1 MSTDPATFVAGVPV
15 KISER
20 FRPPRRVTIP
30 TSCQHQINP
39 DLLTQEY
46 DFAVEKTALSWL
58 QERRTRRERED
69 RERKERI
76 AEYDRKKAE
85 RKAKE
90 EEEERLRKEKE
101 EEDRQRILRE
111 EEEKRKQE
119 EEKRQLEE
127 ERRKEEEQN
136 QEVKDITDDGCSD
149 EEESVK
155 NQTTEAESDEPSG
168 KTPST
173 TSQETL
179 NTDSQQLHPGTQE
192 STPVTSNL
200 SSDNT
205 YPTSTSSTTH
215 TTSATYTTDPGTPYD
230 WMLKPTLIPSQ
241 KNNVKSPLKTPAH
254 INFADFEG
262 EGNDPFDS
270 AALKS
275 INEMEELA
283 KVLDSSNLGQQSV
296 EGNNV
301 GKQNTSDEGSTPVNN
316 FSNRQVPYNVF
327 SQYPYYMQQQQQQQL
342 QQQQQQQN
350 ISQSQQGFGQYASHM
365 SKTSQVTSSPSTVP
379 SYSTGSQYGGDPS
392 RAFQNTYY
400 PQQWNNGFN
409 VSSPSKAAQYMPY
422 DYRLQASNVP
432 SSVANTTQSGV
443 MSPGSSS
450 GSTSTVPISTNSS
463 FPTMPSVERGTTPSK
478 RPDLED
484 FYSRYYSQNKATTQ
498 QNQHSGGQSGE
509 STPSHSS
516 SSGAA
521 GSTNGSLRSS
531 RSVPDLTAAEDSE
544 VTRFSSGIQTNN
556 EGRVFSHTPPPR
568 PSSTGLTGLEDW
580 KPLPNLSEPPETLSN
595 QHLYQSGSTPHPPL
609 PPSYTPVKSRLPDP
623 FTELTTDAQALV
635 QSMAEMGFPRP
646 RVARA
651 VQKLGTDHKKLIEV
665 LLVLQSLQ
673 ENGEDGYKA
682 ERAFYHYLGDVQK
695 TRDHLAAAKQL
706 LDLGFEEER
715 IVDALLKHNNDRDKA
730 LEELI
735 A

>member
-1 MSTDPATFVAGVPV
+1 MSNDPATFVAGVPV

-30 TSCQHQINP
+30 PSCQHQISP

-46 DFAVEKTALSWL
+46 DFAVERRVLTWL
-58 QERRTRRERED
+58 QERKAWKEKKEN
-69 RERKERI
+69 EHKERI

-85 RKAKE
+85 KKAKE
-90 EEEERLRKEKE
+90 EEERLKKEVE
-101 EEDRQRILRE
+101 EEGEERE
-111 EEEKRKQE
+111 KKIKEEEKRRGEAKIELEGGRKKEQQKPE
-119 EEKRQLEE
+119 ETKDEAEDDDEEKMESQTAEA
-127 ERRKEEEQN
+127 
-136 QEVKDITDDGCSD
+136 DSDDSSTARTASQDSD
-149 EEESVK
+149 ATIPQQHSGTKESV
-155 NQTTEAESDEPSG
+155 NFS
-168 KTPST
+168 
-173 TSQETL
+173 
-179 NTDSQQLHPGTQE
+179 
-192 STPVTSNL
+192 SNL
-200 SSDNT
+200 SSENT
-205 YPTSTSSTTH
+205 FTSSSTVH
-215 TTSATYTTDPGTPYD
+215 ALNSAYKTDTGSPYD
-230 WMLKPTLIPSQ
+230 WMLKPTLISSK
-241 KNNVKSPLKTPAH
+241 KNNLKSPLKTPAN

-275 INEMEELA
+275 INDMEELA

-296 EGNNV
+296 EENNTLKHRSSEEE
-301 GKQNTSDEGSTPVNN
+301 GTCASSFSSDG
-316 FSNRQVPYNVF
+316 VPYNTYGRY
-327 SQYPYYMQQQQQQQL
+327 SYYMQQQQLQPQQQQL

-350 ISQSQQGFGQYASHM
+350 LSQTRQNFGQYASHM
-365 SKTSQVTSSPSTVP
+365 GKSTQVTSAPSTVP
-379 SYSTGSQYGGDPS
+379 SYSSSSQYSANPN
-392 RAFQNTYY
+392 RAFQSSYY
-400 PQQWNNGFN
+400 PQQWNNSFN
-409 VSSPSKAAQYMPY
+409 VSSPSKAAHYVPY
-422 DYRLQASNVP
+422 EYCLQAGNVP
-432 SSVANTTQSGV
+432 SGPTNTTQGV
-443 MSPGSSS
+443 MSPSSNS
-450 GSTSTVPISTNSS
+450 GTTASIPISTNSS
-463 FPTMPSVERGTTPSK
+463 FSTMPSERGTTPSK

-484 FYSRYYSQNKATTQ
+484 FYSRYYSQNKSIVQ
-498 QNQHSGGQSGE
+498 QSQHSGAQSGE

-521 GSTNGSLRSS
+521 GSTSGSLRSS

-544 VTRFSSGIQTNN
+544 VTRYSSRTQSFNDGK
-556 EGRVFSHTPPPR
+556 VFAHTPPPR
-568 PSSTGLTGLEDW
+568 PSSAGLTGLEDW
-580 KPLPNLSEPPETLSN
+580 KPLPDLSEPLETLFN
-595 QHLYQSGSTPHPPL
+595 QQLYHTGPTQAPPVPL
-609 PPSYTPVKSRLPDP
+609 PHTPIKSRLPDP
-623 FTELTTDAQALV
+623 FAELTTDAQVLV

-715 IVDALLKHNNDRDKA
+715 IVDALLKHDNDRDKA